1 MSSQPSAVNQAMS
14 VNPQRVIARLEALLG
29 LRYMQHQWSD
39 LLRLLRP
46 VADEMGFES
55 VQACLLWIEYGAQDA
70 DAVNTLARHLTI
82 GESYFFREIGVISVL
97 RETLIPEILDRKVRG
112 GERTLNIWSAGC
124 STGEE
129 VYTLAMMVASMLEVD
144 DPMRV
149 RILGTDI
156 NSAALERAR
165 HGVYRDW
172 SFRDMPSELVDTWFT
187 EEMPG
192 RYAVHPRLR
201 DMVEFRQLNLVELAS
216 YPTGFDLILCR
227 NVLMYFTRDVV
238 GRIVQS
244 FRRSL
249 RDDGWLVPSM
259 TEVTLV
265 NAPGLESRRF
275 GEVTLFT
282 RQNRIATLLQFTR
295 QEAAEQESSE
305 DSHEHYHF
313 RNPFA
318 SLLHLREDVDTTLSE
333 NATPADDTV
342 PDTAD
347 SHGEAGTREFSPSH
361 SAAAEQGDHER
372 RLNSGDSES
381 LLREALAL
389 ADSGLLEQARTLA
402 ARAVELEKM
411 KPEAHFVLATILR
424 EMGET
429 TAAAASFDR
438 ALYLDHEM
446 IVAHVAAAAVQRM
459 LGRAD
464 RALRHIA
471 TARGLLLRLGGHDAA
486 VPLSDLTA
494 GALLDMLGTL
504 ETPHG

>member
-1 MSSQPSAVNQAMS
+1 MSSQTSALNQGIA

-46 VADEMGFES
+46 AADELGFES
-55 VQACLLWIEYGAQDA
+55 VQACLQWIEYGAPNA
-70 DAVNTLARHLTI
+70 DAVNALARHLTI

-97 RETLIPEILDRKVRG
+97 RETLLPEILERKARCG
-112 GERTLNIWSAGC
+112 DRTLNMWSAGC

-129 VYTLAMMVASMLEVD
+129 VYTLAMIVASMLED
-144 DPMRV
+144 DNPLRV

-156 NSAALERAR
+156 NSAALERSR

-187 EEMPG
+187 EDMPG
-192 RYAVHPRLR
+192 RYAIHARLR
-201 DMVEFRQLNLVELAS
+201 EMVEFRQLNLVEVSS

-238 GRIVQS
+238 GRIVQA

-282 RQNRIATLLQFTR
+282 RQNRIANLLQLPR
-295 QEAAEQESSE
+295 QGTVE
-305 DSHEHYHF
+305 DEPSGDAHEHYHF

-318 SLLHLREDVDTTLSE
+318 SLLHLREDISAIPTRNMSDPREGNSPREEVNAGLEMLELPMRDIPGEPGDCLVSGNSEDGDNLLS
-333 NATPADDTV
+333 
-342 PDTAD
+342 
-347 SHGEAGTREFSPSH
+347 R
-361 SAAAEQGDHER
+361 
-372 RLNSGDSES
+372 
-381 LLREALAL
+381 ALEL
-389 ADSGLLEQARTLA
+389 ADSGSLEQARVLA
-402 ARAVELEKM
+402 ERAVALEKM

-424 EMGET
+424 ETGET
-429 TAAAASFDR
+429 SAAAAAFDR
-438 ALYLDHEM
+438 ALYLDHEL
-446 IVAHVAAAAVQRM
+446 IVAHVAAASVQRM

-471 TARGLLLRLGGHDAA
+471 TARGLLLRLGGSDAA

-494 GALLDMLGTL
+494 GALLDLLVTL
-504 ETPHG
+504 EGPHG

>member
-1 MSSQPSAVNQAMS
+1 MSSQPSAVNQGMA

-46 VADEMGFES
+46 VADELGFES

-70 DAVNTLARHLTI
+70 DAVNALARHLTI

-97 RETLIPEILDRKVRG
+97 REKLIPEILERKARG

-129 VYTLAMMVASMLEVD
+129 VYTLAMMVASMLEDD
-144 DPMRV
+144 DPLRV

-156 NSAALERAR
+156 NSTALDRAR
-165 HGVYRDW
+165 QGVYRDW
-172 SFRDMPSELVDTWFT
+172 SFRDMPTELVNTWFS
-187 EEMPG
+187 EDMPG

-201 DMVEFRQLNLVELAS
+201 DMVEFRQLNLVDVS
-216 YPTGFDLILCR
+216 TYPTGFDLILCR

-238 GRIVQS
+238 SRIVQS
-244 FRRSL
+244 LRRSL

-275 GEVTLFT
+275 GDVTLFA
-282 RQNRIATLLQFTR
+282 RQNRIATLLQFPR
-295 QEAAEQESSE
+295 PDAVE
-305 DSHEHYHF
+305 DEPSGDAHEHYHF

-318 SLLHLREDVDTTLSE
+318 SLLHLREDAATMSTDSAFAREDQTSTRDEVNAESE
-333 NATPADDTV
+333 VLEPSQHV
-342 PDTAD
+342 V
-347 SHGEAGTREFSPSH
+347 AG
-361 SAAAEQGDHER
+361 EQGDPAS
-372 RLNSGDSES
+372 SGSKDDGMS
-381 LLREALAL
+381 LLRRALEL
-389 ADSGLLEQARTLA
+389 ADSGSLDQARVLA
-402 ARAVELEKM
+402 ERAVELEKM

-429 TAAAASFDR
+429 SAAAAAFDR
-438 ALYLDHEM
+438 ALYLDHEL
-446 IVAHVAAAAVQRM
+446 IVAHVAAASVQRM
-459 LGRAD
+459 LGRAE
-464 RALRHIA
+464 RARRHIA
-471 TARGLLLRLGGHDAA
+471 TARGLLLRLGGSDAA

-504 ETPHG
+504 EASHG

>member
-1 MSSQPSAVNQAMS
+1 
-14 VNPQRVIARLEALLG
+14 
-29 LRYMQHQWSD
+29 
-39 LLRLLRP
+39 
-46 VADEMGFES
+46 
-55 VQACLLWIEYGAQDA
+55 
-70 DAVNTLARHLTI
+70 
-82 GESYFFREIGVISVL
+82 
-97 RETLIPEILDRKVRG
+97 
-112 GERTLNIWSAGC
+112 
-124 STGEE
+124 
-129 VYTLAMMVASMLEVD
+129 
-144 DPMRV
+144 
-149 RILGTDI
+149 
-156 NSAALERAR
+156 
-165 HGVYRDW
+165 
-172 SFRDMPSELVDTWFT
+172 MPIELVDTWFT

-192 RYAVHPRLR
+192 RYAVHARLR
-201 DMVEFRQLNLVELAS
+201 DMVEFRQLNLVEVS
-216 YPTGFDLILCR
+216 TYPSGFDLILCR

-238 GRIVQS
+238 SRIVQA

-295 QEAAEQESSE
+295 QETPAEDTSE
-305 DSHEHYHF
+305 VTHEHYHF

-318 SLLHLREDVDTTLSE
+318 SLLHLREDLDTTSTE
-333 NATPADDTV
+333 NAIQEEENV
-342 PDTAD
+342 P
-347 SHGEAGTREFSPSH
+347 EIAGSRAEEDRHEYAGSRP
-361 SAAAEQGDHER
+361 AAEER
-372 RLNSGDSES
+372 GEQEHRLSSEG
-381 LLREALAL
+381 LLRDALAL
-389 ADSGLLEQARTLA
+389 ADSGALEQARILA
-402 ARAVELEKM
+402 VRAVELEKM

-446 IVAHVAAAAVQRM
+446 IVAHVAAASVQRM

-471 TARGLLLRLGGHDAA
+471 TARGLLLRLGGGDAA